1 MRRFHWTIVIAGVL
15 ACVAT
20 AGNAGAVEI
29 QYVVQ
34 GIGSG
39 QANTTP
45 FTDQPFTLTLLAHTE
60 NVVTG
65 PFYLAVNNDSVAL
78 QVGVTNYTGFAGSSY
93 VFPQP
98 SLPEYAG
105 FTFVQA
111 LVGTDWDSGNMNAYN
126 LAFTT
131 YDMKTEIGPLSIPN
145 SPPAP
150 TSLSLILFTGG
161 INSVWIQTMSQ
172 VTFQATFV
180 PEPTALILGTIAGV
194 LLASGRRRRKS
205 VPHNRV

>member
-1 MRRFHWTIVIAGVL
+1 MRQIAWI
-15 ACVAT
+15 
-20 AGNAGAVEI
+20 GAYAIAVSAMLGRAHADQI
-29 QYVVQ
+29 KYVVQ

-39 QANTTP
+39 QVNTTP
-45 FTDQPFTLTLLAHTE
+45 FTNQPFTFTMLAHTE

-78 QVGVTNYTGFAGSSY
+78 QMGATNYTGFAGSSY

-98 SLPEYAG
+98 SFPTSAA

-111 LVGTDWDSGNMNAYN
+111 LVGDDWDSGQINAYN

-131 YDMKTEIGPLSIPN
+131 YDMKTEIGPLSIPST

-150 TSLSLILFTGG
+150 SSLYLSF
-161 INSVWIQTMSQ
+161 
-172 VTFQATFV
+172 
-180 PEPTALILGTIAGV
+180 
-194 LLASGRRRRKS
+194 
-205 VPHNRV
+205 